1 MYVQN
6 RRVMKQILCLLPFL
20 ATSLI
25 TKYDPIQ
32 INSASL
38 IYQKYYMFDKL
49 SAPVS
54 KSPYCVVLKCSSI
67 GNGQSYLEM
76 SFNITKTVPDVYSR
90 GIVEVCTT
98 LPLISQAFFATNDFF
113 EKIGYLDDQKK
124 IACCDENGLVRLL
137 SSLCFRINT
146 VRI

>member
-1 MYVQN
+1 MMASSLYVCSLKKSHGQ
-6 RRVMKQILCLLPFL
+6 VLCLLPLL

-49 SAPVS
+49 SAPAS
-54 KSPYCVVLKCSSI
+54 KSHSFVFLRFSSI

-76 SFNITKTVPDVYSR
+76 SFNITKTVPDVHSR
-90 GIVEVCTT
+90 GIIEVW
-98 LPLISQAFFATNDFF
+98 I
-113 EKIGYLDDQKK
+113 I
-124 IACCDENGLVRLL
+124 V
-137 SSLCFRINT
+137 SLNC
-146 VRI
+146 